1 MPSLRSLALTFAVT
15 TTTLSFPLSIP
26 SAISNLLPSSGA
38 SAAAFTG
45 DTQNGL
51 SGDCKPLTII
61 FARGSGE
68 TGNVGTATGPPFFQ
82 AVAKRVGAENMAV
95 QGVEYGA
102 AFLSVLS
109 GGDAAGSAKM

>member
-1 MPSLRSLALTFAVT
+1 MPSLKSLLMASVAA
-15 TTTLSFPLSIP
+15 TTTLSLPLSIP
-26 SAISNLLPSSGA
+26 SAISNLLPGA
-38 SAAAFTG
+38 SGGDFTG

-51 SGDCKPLTII
+51 SGACKPMTII

-82 AVAKRVGAENMAV
+82 AVAKLVGAANLAV